1 MTLLEIVNTV
11 LVKLRL
17 PQVTTTSENP
27 HAALVTQL
35 VNEARREV
43 EDAWLWMALRSTIT
57 VTTVN
62 GASQYILTN
71 VGNSRFKV
79 MEVINDTSDYVMKNV
94 SSREMTSKFLFGEV
108 PTDSPTHYAFN
119 GFDGNGDP
127 IVDLYPVPDGVYD
140 IRFNLVIPQNDT
152 TSGTTQIKVP
162 GHIVVLGA
170 YMKALAERGEDASSG
185 YEVAAT
191 NYAGA
196 LASAVS
202 QEEALMPSETDWRP
216 V

>member
-17 PQVTTTSENP
+17 PQVASTSENT

-35 VNEARREV
+35 VNEARREI
-43 EDAWLWMALRSTIT
+43 EDAWLWMALRNT
-57 VTTVN
+57 VSFDTTD
-62 GASQYILTN
+62 GTSQYILTN

-79 MEVINDTSDYVMKNV
+79 MEVINDTSDVILKNV
-94 SSREMTSKFLFGEV
+94 NAREMTKKFLFGEV
-108 PTDSPTHYAFN
+108 PEGPPTHYAFN
-119 GFDGNGDP
+119 GFDSNGDP
-127 IVDLYPVPDGVYD
+127 IVDLYPVPDGAYT

-152 TSGTTQIKVP
+152 TSGSTEILVP

-185 YEVAAT
+185 YDVAAT

-196 LASAVS
+196 LASAVA
-202 QEEALMPSETDWRP
+202 QESALMPDETDWNP